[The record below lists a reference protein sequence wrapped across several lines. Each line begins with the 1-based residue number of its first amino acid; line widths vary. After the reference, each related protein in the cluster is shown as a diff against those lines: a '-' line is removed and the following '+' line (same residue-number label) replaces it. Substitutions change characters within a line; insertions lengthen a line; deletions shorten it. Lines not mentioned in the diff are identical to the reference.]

1 MLKAQG
7 VMDSLAAVLRRIPMF
22 ADLPPGSFA
31 KIIADLREEQHPP
44 GSVICY
50 EGEEARDFYIIKSG
64 EVEVLVARAGNQREV
79 VAINGPN
86 EWFGERALFSDRPRS
101 ATVITRTAVELW
113 RLSKEKFNALLEEN
127 PRLILHFTQVISDRL
142 YQANQ
147 ELSKKQ
153 AAFNLQIETLF
164 NTQPSKR
171 QEFLMRTSI
180 LATLEPLIV
189 NALLGHHDADNELA
203 VLEKQQVF
211 VARHDG
217 VVSYPEAIREYL
229 FGRLVEEVGTDG
241 VRDLYQRA
249 ARLYETN
256 GHWDLAIEHHLD
268 AGEYAAATPLLIA
281 HAEEEITTER
291 FDLLRRWLDRF
302 PKDVMTSALAEV
314 RRRVFLHSQPVER
327 SPALVAPHRWRL
339 PQISSYVRRWA
350 GGVIGLTVG
359 LGIWHAP
366 PLTGLDAS
374 SMHML
379 ALLAWAVI
387 FWALD
392 VLPDYVVGLGLII
405 GWILFAVVP
414 PEVAVSGFTTSPFF
428 LIIGV
433 LGITASLQSSGLLF
447 RLALYILRCFPLT
460 YRGQALG
467 LSLSG
472 TSITTFIPD
481 STSAT
486 AIAGP
491 ILLALSDSL
500 GYGRRSRGSAG
511 LAMAALLGFGQMG
524 PFFLTGAAENLLA
537 WGLLPEATRVQITWG
552 SWALAALPLGLITFS
567 AAFMLTL
574 LFFPPEFQPTIS
586 RGLIE
591 TQIEALGPPS
601 RAEVVNGFVVLAAM
615 SGWITA
621 PYHQV
626 DVAWVAMS
634 GLAILLATNLLDRE
648 TFRAGINWDFL
659 FYLGAVLSLTSV
671 VQQLGIDKWL
681 IDQLTPLLKPLAEH
695 PPTFILTTALAIF
708 VARFILPSFPL
719 VSLLTLT
726 VVPIA
731 TQAGMQVLP
740 LVLVTCMAVTV
751 WFLPYQS
758 TTYLALYFGTKE
770 KSFSHA
776 QVRLLAWSYGVIYLI
791 AILVAIPYWRWL
803 GLLP

>member
-1 MLKAQG
+1 
-7 VMDSLAAVLRRIPMF
+7 MDSLATVLRRIPLF

-44 GSVICY
+44 GTVICY
-50 EGEEARDFYIIKSG
+50 EGEEAQDFYIIKSG
-64 EVEVLVARAGNQREV
+64 EIEVLITRAGNQREV
-79 VAINGPN
+79 VAISGPH

-101 ATVITRTAVELW
+101 ATIITRSTVQLW
-113 RLSKEKFNALLEEN
+113 RLTKEKFDALIEEN
-127 PRLILHFTQVISDRL
+127 PRLILHFTQVLSDRL

-153 AAFNLQIETLF
+153 SAFNFQIDTLF
-164 NTQPSKR
+164 NSQPPKR
-171 QEFLMRTSI
+171 QEFLMHTAI
-180 LATLEPLIV
+180 LATLDPSIV
-189 NALLGHHDADNELA
+189 NALLGHHDAGKELA
-203 VLEKQQVF
+203 ALEEQQVF

-217 VVSYPEAIREYL
+217 AVSYPEAIREYL
-229 FGRLVEEVGTDG
+229 FGRLIEEVGTDG
-241 VRDLYQRA
+241 VQDLYQRA
-249 ARLYETN
+249 ARLYETS

-268 AGEYAAATPLLIA
+268 AGEYAAAAPLLIA
-281 HAEEEITTER
+281 HAEEEITAER
-291 FDLLRRWLDRF
+291 FDLLRKWLDRF
-302 PKDVMTSALAEV
+302 PEDSLTNTLLDVKQ
-314 RRRVFLHSQPVER
+314 RVFLQTQTVDSGATPTAPRRWQLLR
-327 SPALVAPHRWRL
+327 ISPRVHRWTG
-339 PQISSYVRRWA
+339 A
-350 GGVIGLTVG
+350 VIGLMVG
-359 LGIWHAP
+359 LGIWHTP
-366 PLTGLDAS
+366 PLTGLDNN

-387 FWALD
+387 FWAFD

-414 PEVAVSGFTTSPFF
+414 PEIAVSGFTTSPFF

-460 YRGQALG
+460 YRGQAMG

-491 ILLALSDSL
+491 IILALSDSL
-500 GYGRRSRGSAG
+500 GYVRRSSGSAG

-537 WGLLPEATRVQITWG
+537 WGLLPEAVRMQIGWG
-552 SWALAALPLGLITFS
+552 GWAFAALPLALVTFTL
-567 AAFMLTL
+567 AFTLTMLL
-574 LFFPPEFQPTIS
+574 FPPEFQPTIS

-601 RAEVVNGFVVLAAM
+601 RAEIINGFVVVAAM
-615 SGWITA
+615 IGWITA
-621 PYHQV
+621 PYHQT

-671 VQQLGIDKWL
+671 VRQLGVDIWL
-681 IDQLTPLLKPLAEH
+681 INQLAPLLKPLAEH
-695 PPTFILTTALAIF
+695 PPTFVLTMTLAIF
-708 VARFILPSFPL
+708 AARFILPSFPL

-731 TQAGMQVLP
+731 TQAGMQALP

-776 QVRLLAWSYGVIYLI
+776 QVQLLAWSYGAIYLL
-791 AILVAIPYWRWL
+791 AVLVAIPYWQWL

>member
-1 MLKAQG
+1 
-7 VMDSLAAVLRRIPMF
+7 MDSLATVLRRIPMF

-31 KIIADLREEQHPP
+31 KIIADLREEQYPP
-44 GSVICY
+44 GTVICY
-50 EGEEARDFYIIKSG
+50 EGEEAQDFYIIKSG

-79 VAINGPN
+79 VAVSGPN

-101 ATVITRTAVELW
+101 ATIIARSPVELW
-113 RLSKEKFNALLEEN
+113 RLTKEKFDALIEEN
-127 PRLILHFTQVISDRL
+127 PRLILHFTQVLSDRL

-164 NTQPSKR
+164 NAQPPKR
-171 QEFLMRTSI
+171 QEFLMHTAI
-180 LATLEPLIV
+180 LATLDPAIV
-189 NALLGHHDADNELA
+189 NALLGHDDADTELSA
-203 VLEKQQVF
+203 LEEQQVF
-211 VARHDG
+211 VVRHDG
-217 VVSYPEAIREYL
+217 AVSYPEAIREYI
-229 FGRLVEEVGTDG
+229 FGRLIEEVGTDG

-249 ARLYETN
+249 AGLYETA
-256 GHWDLAIEHHLD
+256 GQWDLAIDHHLD
-268 AGEYAAATPLLIA
+268 AGAYPAAARLLIA
-281 HAEEEITTER
+281 HVAEEITTER
-291 FDLLRRWLDRF
+291 FDLLRKWLDRF
-302 PKDVMTSALAEV
+302 PEDTVSGALADIRQQV
-314 RRRVFLHSQPVER
+314 LLHGPAVDHHAAPTTSRRWQ
-327 SPALVAPHRWRL
+327 L
-339 PQISSYVRRWA
+339 PQISARVRRWA
-350 GGVIGLTVG
+350 GSIIGLTVG

-366 PLTGLDAS
+366 PLTGLDTN

-405 GWILFAVVP
+405 GWILFTVVP

-472 TSITTFIPD
+472 TSITTFIPE
-481 STSAT
+481 STCAT

-491 ILLALSDSL
+491 IILALSDSL
-500 GYGRRSRGSAG
+500 GYERRSRGSAG
-511 LAMAALLGFGQMG
+511 LAMVALLGFGHMG

-537 WGLLPEATRVQITWG
+537 WGLLPEATRAHITWG
-552 SWALAALPLGLITFS
+552 SWALAALPLGLVTFGLV
-567 AAFMLTL
+567 FTLTL
-574 LFFPPEFQPTIS
+574 LLFPPEFQPTIS

-591 TQIEALGPPS
+591 TQIEALGRPS
-601 RAEVVNGFVVLAAM
+601 RAEIINGSVVIAAM
-615 SGWITA
+615 IGWITA
-621 PYHQV
+621 PYHSI
-626 DVAWVAMS
+626 DVAWIAMS

-671 VQQLGIDKWL
+671 VQQLHIDKWL
-681 IDQLTPLLKPLAEH
+681 IDQLAPLLVPLAEK
-695 PPTFILTTALAIF
+695 PTMFLLMVALAIF
-708 VARFILPSFPL
+708 AARFILPSFPL

-731 TQAGMQVLP
+731 TQAGMHALP

-776 QVRLLAWSYGVIYLI
+776 QVRLLAWSYGAIYLI
-791 AILVAIPYWRWL
+791 AVLIAIPYWRWL

>member
-1 MLKAQG
+1 
-7 VMDSLAAVLRRIPMF
+7 MDSLATVLRRIPLF

-44 GSVICY
+44 GTVICY
-50 EGEEARDFYIIKSG
+50 EGEEAQDFYIIKSG
-64 EVEVLVARAGNQREV
+64 EVEVLISRAGNQREL

-113 RLSKEKFNALLEEN
+113 RLTKEKFNALVEEN

-153 AAFNLQIETLF
+153 VAFNLQIDTLF
-164 NTQPSKR
+164 NAQPPAR
-171 QEFLMRTSI
+171 QELLMHSAI
-180 LATLEPLIV
+180 LATLEPSII
-189 NALLGHHDADNELA
+189 NALLSRHDTESHLA
-203 VLEKQQVF
+203 ALEEQRMF
-211 VARHDG
+211 VVRHDG
-217 VVSYPEAIREYL
+217 AVSYPEAIREYL
-229 FGRLVEEVGTDG
+229 FGRLIDEVGTDG

-249 ARLYETN
+249 ASLYEA
-256 GHWDLAIEHHLD
+256 GGQWDLAVDHHLD
-268 AGEYAAATPLLIA
+268 AEEYAAAAQLLIA
-281 HAEEEITTER
+281 HADEAIAAER
-291 FDLLRRWLDRF
+291 FDLLRKWLDRF
-302 PKDVMTSALAEV
+302 PVDFVAGPLAEV
-314 RRRVFLHSQPVER
+314 RRGVFQENQTVHSGVTPTK
-327 SPALVAPHRWRL
+327 SWSWRL
-339 PQISSYVRRWA
+339 PQISTRVHRWTGA
-350 GGVIGLTVG
+350 VIGSAAG
-359 LGIWHAP
+359 LSIWHAP
-366 PLTGLDAS
+366 PLAGLDAN

-379 ALLAWAVI
+379 ALLAWAVV

-392 VLPDYVVGLGLII
+392 ILPDYVVGLGLII

-414 PEVAVSGFTTSPFF
+414 PAIAVSGFTTSPFF

-460 YRGQALG
+460 YRGQAVG

-491 ILLALSDSL
+491 IILALSDSL

-537 WGLLPEATRVQITWG
+537 WGLLPEAARLQITWG
-552 SWALAALPLGLITFS
+552 SWALAALPLGLVTFTV
-567 AAFMLTL
+567 AFTFTMWL
-574 LFFPPEFQPTIS
+574 FPPEFQPTIS

-601 RAEVVNGFVVLAAM
+601 RAEIINGGVVIAAM
-615 SGWITA
+615 IGWITA
-621 PYHQV
+621 PYHQI

-634 GLAILLATNLLDRE
+634 GLTLLLATNLLDRE

-671 VQQLGIDKWL
+671 VQQLAIDKWL
-681 IDQLTPLLKPLAEH
+681 INQLAPLLEPLAEH
-695 PPTFILTTALAIF
+695 PPTFMLMMALAIF

-719 VSLLTLT
+719 VSLFTLT

-731 TQAGMQVLP
+731 TQAGMQSLP
-740 LVLVTCMAVTV
+740 LVLLMCMAVTV

-770 KSFSHA
+770 KSFSHS
-776 QVRLLAWSYGVIYLI
+776 QVRLLAWSYGAIYLL
-791 AILVAIPYWRWL
+791 AIFVAIPYWRWL